1 MKKNS
6 VKLKSVK
13 YKFLEHTADAKFQAF
28 GKTLEEK
35 FSNAALAMFS
45 IMVDTT
51 KVKAKIEKKISIEGS
66 DEKSLLYNFLEELL
80 FLLDTEY
87 FLLNKV
93 KSIKINKDK
102 DKNKNRLDAT
112 FVGDNKM
119 KEYQLLGEVKAV
131 TYNDMDIN
139 PEYVQ
144 VVVDL

>member
-1 MKKNS
+1 MKNKNS
-6 VKLKSVK
+6 RQKDVR

-28 GKTLEEK
+28 GKTIEEK

-45 IMVDTT
+45 IMVDTA
-51 KVKAKIEKKISIEGS
+51 KVKAKIEKKVSIEGR

-80 FLLDTEY
+80 FLLDTEH

-93 KSIKINKDK
+93 KLIKIFK
-102 DKNKNRLDAT
+102 DKNKNRLDAIFT
-112 FVGDNKM
+112 GDNEIK
-119 KEYQLLGEVKAV
+119 KYQLLGEVKAV